1 MATLR
6 EAHIS
11 AEQSNI
17 LLNKSLLIKLRPN
30 AVYHYGRPRFCNFE
44 SMADE
49 PLAASSDQT
58 KRVSEGRPKV
68 DPNEI
73 NKACHIEV
81 EE

>member
-1 MATLR
+1 MYDRA
-6 EAHIS
+6 S
-11 AEQSNI
+11 
-17 LLNKSLLIKLRPN
+17 
-30 AVYHYGRPRFCNFE
+30 NFE

-58 KRVSEGRPKV
+58 KRVDEGRPKA

-73 NKACHIEV
+73 NKVCHIEV